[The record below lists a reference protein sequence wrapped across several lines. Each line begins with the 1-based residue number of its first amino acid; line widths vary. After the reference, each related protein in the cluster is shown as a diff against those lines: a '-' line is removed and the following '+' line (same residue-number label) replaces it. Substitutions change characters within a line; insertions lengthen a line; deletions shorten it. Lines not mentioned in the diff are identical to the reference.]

1 MAGKAK
7 NTPHFP
13 GVVVVVG
20 GGGVGEL
27 VEWGIWSTL
36 VVVVGGGGVGEL
48 VEWGIWSTLGGAKF
62 FETSLPHFKTYFTPI
77 GRALLSL
84 DNNLKRLISIILLC
98 LQCSLS

>member
-13 GVVVVVG
+13 GVVVGGG
-20 GGGVGEL
+20 GGGV
-27 VEWGIWSTL
+27 S
-36 VVVVGGGGVGEL
+36 GVRDM
-48 VEWGIWSTLGGAKF
+48 VHPRRAKF